1 MQSPLQQLPPDYEV
15 PSFGLEAASAP
26 KAGHTSDSEDEDVVK
41 FKGYNQKSIVYDSE
55 DEDLYV
61 DKSCGNGAEESGEG
75 SGAAPETSSS
85 SVFGLQSPPY
95 VRKYEN
101 TKRASLEL
109 WPFLCDLYCC
119 HVSLLLVH

>member
-1 MQSPLQQLPPDYEV
+1 LQSPLQQQQLPHDYQV
-15 PSFGLEAASAP
+15 PILLGRQAASAP
-26 KAGHTSDSEDEDVVK
+26 KAAHTSDSEDEDVVINK
-41 FKGYNQKSIVYDSE
+41 SYNQHRIVYDSD
-55 DEDLYV
+55 DE
-61 DKSCGNGAEESGEG
+61 E

-85 SVFGLQSPPY
+85 SVLGLQSPPY

-119 HVSLLLVH
+119 HVPLLLVH